1 MSKKT
6 KLGFSIIMVLSLLVA
21 VTACSTAPAT
31 EEAAPAEEAAAAEEA
46 PAAAGAKVGLAAASA
61 GWPWYATFIN
71 TLQSRSDAAGWE
83 LSVLG
88 ADGDVTTQINN
99 IQDLIAAG
107 VDYLVVGPVDGLA
120 VIPALKDASD
130 AGISVII
137 IGNSIDESGNDY
149 VKAVRVPDD
158 YKMGKDSAELMVE
171 ALGGTGKIFVVE
183 GLPGQPAVIARLQ
196 AYDDVFADTGI
207 EVVDSQPANWDST
220 KAVEVTE
227 NLLTSY
233 PDIDGILSMD
243 GSMTPGIVQV
253 VSEKGLSIPIVG
265 LGGTASE
272 LALVKDGSVYGT
284 TCMSPAAN
292 ANAAADAIQA
302 MVNGE
307 EIEKTQIVES
317 PKTTQANADE
327 CPGDW

>member
-1 MSKKT
+1 MKK
-6 KLGFSIIMVLSLLVA
+6 KIFVGLSLFIVMSLLLA
-21 VTACSTAPAT
+21 VTACSPKTSSEEVVEEVAPAGET
-31 EEAAPAEEAAAAEEA
+31 I
-46 PAAAGAKVGLAAASA
+46 KVGLAAASS

-71 TLQSRSDAAGWE
+71 TLQNRATDAGWE
-83 LSVLG
+83 LSVFG

-107 VDYLVVGPVDGLA
+107 VDYLIVGPVDGQA
-120 VIPALKDASD
+120 VISSLKDAFD
-130 AGISVII
+130 AGIDVII
-137 IGNSIDESGNDY
+137 IGNFIEESGNEF
-149 VKAVRVPDD
+149 VKAIRIPDD
-158 YKMGKDSAELMVE
+158 YQMGFDSAELMVE
-171 ALGGTGKIFVVE
+171 ALGGEGKIFVVE
-183 GLPGQPAVIARLQ
+183 GLPGQPAVIARLE
-196 AYDDVFADTGI
+196 AYDDVFGGTGI

-220 KAVEVTE
+220 KAIEVTE

-253 VSEKGLSIPIVG
+253 VNEKGLDIPIVG
-265 LGGTASE
+265 LGGTAAE
-272 LALVKDGSVYGT
+272 IALVKDGSVYGT

-302 MVNGE
+302 LVDGE
-307 EIEKTQIVES
+307 VIEKIQSVPS
-317 PKTTQANADE
+317 PKTTTENADS